1 MSPLSRKIADA
12 LDGGTNN
19 WPLSVAESPHVA
31 TIDLTSASPAGVA
44 FNRLDFAIE
53 GAAERS
59 IDALTDW
66 GNRLAARLTYL
77 METLVVLETD
87 PLGGEV
93 ELRSRTPTPRGGK
106 RSYYELRLR
115 RDASLSLVRVAY
127 DESTRRRETIPCQLT
142 REALDRLVDD
152 LVALAG

>member
-1 MSPLSRKIADA
+1 MSLLNRKIADA
-12 LDGGTNN
+12 LDGGTTDR
-19 WPLSVAESPHVA
+19 PLSVVDAPHVV
-31 TIDLTSASPAGVA
+31 TLDLTSASPAGVA
-44 FNRLDFAIE
+44 FHRLDFAVE

-59 IDALTDW
+59 IDELTDW

-115 RDASLSLVRVAY
+115 RNVSLSLVRVAY

-142 REALDRLVDD
+142 REALERLVDD
-152 LVALAG
+152 LVALAV